1 MKLMADFIINH
12 DCSKCALHKR
22 DVKTIVPVEPGDI
35 DKFKKLQI
43 KIDNINNQINS
54 ASGVV
59 GLASKD
65 TREAYFTAAFKHRDE
80 IQDQLTDWW
89 DAMKSKYG
97 VPDSVKAD
105 FDRHCFFEC
114 VDKDGNASLDGNFV
128 PKED

>member
-1 MKLMADFIINH
+1 MNDFIINH

-22 DVKTIVPVEPGDI
+22 DFVTKVPVNPEDI
-35 DKFKKLQI
+35 NTFKKLQI
-43 KIDNINNQINS
+43 KIDNINNQINF
-54 ASGVV
+54 ASGII
-59 GLASKD
+59 GSTSKD

-80 IQDQLTDWW
+80 VQDQMTDWW
-89 DAMKSKYG
+89 EMIKTKYG
-97 VPDSVKAD
+97 VSDSVKAD